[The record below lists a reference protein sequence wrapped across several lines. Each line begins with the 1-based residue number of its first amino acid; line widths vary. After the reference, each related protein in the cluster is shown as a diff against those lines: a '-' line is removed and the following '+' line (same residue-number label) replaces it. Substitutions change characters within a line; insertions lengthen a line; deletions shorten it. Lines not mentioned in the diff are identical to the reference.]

1 MILDDPDIDKSA
13 IKINVRRKTA
23 WRIFQKLIDRRHT
36 NSVKW
41 DVKDNEL
48 PMWVADMDFRTLTA
62 IVEAI
67 QQKAQNGIFG
77 YEEVPQAFT
86 LMRFR
91 AGTKV
96 NITGDLRRIGWFFL
110 PESFPRFPHR
120 SDGWQ
125 TLGTT
130 CWFKRQC
137 IISFT
142 TQFWITVGT
151 FFSSDLVLDEQD
163 TYHIDWDD
171 LEAKMAEPL
180 TTLMILCNPHNPVG
194 MIWSAETLAHIG
206 ELAAKHYVVVLS
218 DEIRWYYRTWQ
229 RVHPFASVNKTNEQN
244 SVTAISPSKTFNVA
258 ALHAA
263 TVIVPNVALRSVVN
277 RGLNTDEL
285 AEPNSFAIP
294 ATIAAYTK
302 GHQWVHDLRAYIEDN
317 KQTVAKFV
325 AANVP
330 SVKVVA
336 GDATYLVWLDTS
348 KVGMPADKL
357 EQFIRQETG
366 LYLSDGTVYGGNGRE
381 FLRMN
386 VACPKERLMDGLNR
400 LKQGILAVK

>member
-1 MILDDPDIDKSA
+1 MTDFSE
-13 IKINVRRKTA
+13 
-23 WRIFQKLIDRRHT
+23 LIDRRHT

-48 PMWVADMDFRTLTA
+48 PMWVADMDFRTLPA
-62 IVEAI
+62 ITDAI
-67 QQKAQNGIFG
+67 QKRAKSGIFG
-77 YEEVPQAFT
+77 YEEVPQDYFDAVQGWYASEHNWRPDTDWMIFST
-86 LMRFR
+86 GVVPTISSSVRRLTNVGDNVLIQ
-91 AGTKV
+91 APV
-96 NITGDLRRIGWFFL
+96 YNIFYNSILNNGRHVL
-110 PESFPRFPHR
+110 
-120 SDGWQ
+120 
-125 TLGTT
+125 
-130 CWFKRQC
+130 
-137 IISFT
+137 
-142 TQFWITVGT
+142 
-151 FFSSDLVLDEQD
+151 SSDLVLDDQE

-194 MIWSAETLAHIG
+194 MIWSSETLARIG
-206 ELAAKHYVVVLS
+206 ELAAKHHVVVLS
-218 DEIRWYYRTWQ
+218 DEIHGDITAPDKGYT
-229 RVHPFASVNKTNEQN
+229 PFASVNKTNEQN
-244 SVTAISPSKTFNVA
+244 SVTAVSPSKTFNVA

-263 TVIVPNVALRSVVN
+263 TVIIPNAALHAIVE

-294 ATIAAYTK
+294 ASIAAYTQ
-302 GHQWVHDLRAYIEDN
+302 GHQWVHEMRAYIENN

-325 AANVP
+325 AENVP
-330 SVKVVA
+330 GVKAVA
-336 GDATYLVWLDTS
+336 GNATYLVWLDTS
-348 KVGMPADKL
+348 EISMASDKL

-366 LYLSDGTVYGGNGRE
+366 LYLSDGTVYGGDGQE

>member
-1 MILDDPDIDKSA
+1 MTDFSE
-13 IKINVRRKTA
+13 
-23 WRIFQKLIDRRHT
+23 LIDRRHT

-48 PMWVADMDFRTLTA
+48 PMWVADMDFRTLPA

-67 QQKAQNGIFG
+67 QERSKNGIFG
-77 YEEVPQAFT
+77 YEEVPQEYFDAVQSWYEKEHNWRPETDWMIFST
-86 LMRFR
+86 GVVPTISSSVRRLTNVGDNVLVQ
-91 AGTKV
+91 APV
-96 NITGDLRRIGWFFL
+96 YNIFYNSILNNGRHVL
-110 PESFPRFPHR
+110 
-120 SDGWQ
+120 
-125 TLGTT
+125 
-130 CWFKRQC
+130 
-137 IISFT
+137 
-142 TQFWITVGT
+142 
-151 FFSSDLVLDEQD
+151 SSDLVLDDQD
-163 TYHIDWDD
+163 TYHIDWED

-194 MIWSAETLAHIG
+194 MIWSVDTLARIG
-206 ELAAKHYVVVLS
+206 ELAAKHHVVVLS
-218 DEIRWYYRTWQ
+218 DEIHGDITAPDKGYT
-229 RVHPFASVNKTNEQN
+229 PFASVNKVNEQN
-244 SVTAISPSKTFNVA
+244 CVVAVSPSKTFNVA

-263 TVIVPNVALRSVVN
+263 TVIVPNEALRAVVN

-325 AANVP
+325 AENVP
-330 SVKVVA
+330 GVKAVA

-348 KVGMPADKL
+348 KIGMPSDKL

-366 LYLSDGTVYGGNGRE
+366 LYLSDGTVYGGDGRE

-400 LKQGILAVK
+400 LKQGIAAVK

>member
-1 MILDDPDIDKSA
+1 SS
-13 IKINVRRKTA
+13 VRRLTNVGDNVLVQA
-23 WRIFQKLIDRRHT
+23 PVYNIFYNSILNNGRH
-36 NSVKW
+36 V
-41 DVKDNEL
+41 L
-48 PMWVADMDFRTLTA
+48 
-62 IVEAI
+62 
-67 QQKAQNGIFG
+67 
-77 YEEVPQAFT
+77 
-86 LMRFR
+86 
-91 AGTKV
+91 
-96 NITGDLRRIGWFFL
+96 
-110 PESFPRFPHR
+110 
-120 SDGWQ
+120 
-125 TLGTT
+125 
-130 CWFKRQC
+130 
-137 IISFT
+137 
-142 TQFWITVGT
+142 
-151 FFSSDLVLDEQD
+151 SSDLVLDDQD
-163 TYHIDWDD
+163 TYHIDWED

-194 MIWSAETLAHIG
+194 MIWSADTLARIG
-206 ELAAKHYVVVLS
+206 ELAAKHHVVVLS
-218 DEIRWYYRTWQ
+218 DEIHGDITAPDKGYT
-229 RVHPFASVNKTNEQN
+229 PFASVNKVNEQN
-244 SVTAISPSKTFNVA
+244 CVIAVSPSKTFNVA

-263 TVIVPNVALRSVVN
+263 TVIVPNETLRAVVN

-325 AANVP
+325 AENVP

-348 KVGMPADKL
+348 KAGMPSDKL

-366 LYLSDGTVYGGNGRE
+366 LFLSDGTVYGGDGRE

-400 LKQGILAVK
+400 LKQGIAAVK

>member
-1 MILDDPDIDKSA
+1 MTDFSE
-13 IKINVRRKTA
+13 
-23 WRIFQKLIDRRHT
+23 LIDRRHT

-48 PMWVADMDFRTLTA
+48 PMWVADMDFRTLPAITA
-62 IVEAI
+62 AI
-67 QQKAQNGIFG
+67 QERAKSGIFG
-77 YEEVPQAFT
+77 YEEVPQKYFDAVQGWYASEHNWRPDTDWMIFST
-86 LMRFR
+86 GVVPTISSSVRRLTNVGDNVLIQ
-91 AGTKV
+91 APV
-96 NITGDLRRIGWFFL
+96 YNIFYNSILNNGRHVL
-110 PESFPRFPHR
+110 
-120 SDGWQ
+120 
-125 TLGTT
+125 
-130 CWFKRQC
+130 
-137 IISFT
+137 
-142 TQFWITVGT
+142 
-151 FFSSDLVLDEQD
+151 SSDLVLDDQE

-194 MIWSAETLAHIG
+194 MIWSAETLARIG
-206 ELAAKHYVVVLS
+206 ELAAKHHVVVLS
-218 DEIRWYYRTWQ
+218 DEIHGDITAPDKGYT
-229 RVHPFASVNKTNEQN
+229 PFASVNKTNEQN
-244 SVTAISPSKTFNVA
+244 SVTAVSPSKTFNVA

-263 TVIVPNVALRSVVN
+263 TVIVPNAVLHAIVE

-294 ATIAAYTK
+294 ASIAAYTQ
-302 GHQWVHDLRAYIEDN
+302 GHQWVHDMRAYIESN

-325 AANVP
+325 AENVP
-330 SVKVVA
+330 GVKTVA
-336 GDATYLVWLDTS
+336 GNATYLVWLDTREIDMAS
-348 KVGMPADKL
+348 DKL

-366 LYLSDGTVYGGNGRE
+366 LYLSEGTVYGGDGQE

>member
-1 MILDDPDIDKSA
+1 MTDFSE
-13 IKINVRRKTA
+13 
-23 WRIFQKLIDRRHT
+23 LIDRRHT

-48 PMWVADMDFRTLTA
+48 PMWVADMDFQTLPA

-77 YEEVPQAFT
+77 YEEVPQAYFDAVQSWYESEHNWRPET
-86 LMRFR
+86 DWMIFSTGVVPTISSSVRRLTNVGDNVLVQ
-91 AGTKV
+91 APV
-96 NITGDLRRIGWFFL
+96 YNIFYNSILNNGRHVL
-110 PESFPRFPHR
+110 
-120 SDGWQ
+120 
-125 TLGTT
+125 
-130 CWFKRQC
+130 
-137 IISFT
+137 
-142 TQFWITVGT
+142 
-151 FFSSDLVLDEQD
+151 SSDLVLDDQD
-163 TYHIDWDD
+163 TYHIDWRD

-194 MIWSAETLAHIG
+194 MIWSADTLARIG
-206 ELAAKHYVVVLS
+206 ELAAKHHVVVLS
-218 DEIRWYYRTWQ
+218 DEIHGDITAPDKGYT
-229 RVHPFASVNKTNEQN
+229 PFASVNKVNEQN
-244 SVTAISPSKTFNVA
+244 CVVAVSPSKTFNVA

-263 TVIVPNVALRSVVN
+263 TVIVPNETLRAVVN

-325 AANVP
+325 AENVP

-348 KVGMPADKL
+348 KVGMPSDKL

-366 LYLSDGTVYGGNGRE
+366 LFLSDGTVYGGDGRE

-400 LKQGILAVK
+400 LKQGIAAVK

>member
-1 MILDDPDIDKSA
+1 MTDFS
-13 IKINVRRKTA
+13 KI
-23 WRIFQKLIDRRHT
+23 IDRRHT

-48 PMWVADMDFRTLTA
+48 PMWVADMDFRTLPA
-62 IVEAI
+62 IVDAI
-67 QQKAQNGIFG
+67 QERAKNGIFG
-77 YEEVPQAFT
+77 YEEVPQEYFDAVQGWYEKEHNWRPETDWMIFST
-86 LMRFR
+86 GVVPTISSSVRRLTNVGDNVLVQ
-91 AGTKV
+91 APV
-96 NITGDLRRIGWFFL
+96 YNIFYNSILNNGRHVL
-110 PESFPRFPHR
+110 
-120 SDGWQ
+120 
-125 TLGTT
+125 
-130 CWFKRQC
+130 
-137 IISFT
+137 
-142 TQFWITVGT
+142 
-151 FFSSDLVLDEQD
+151 SSDLVLDDQD

-194 MIWSAETLAHIG
+194 MIWPADTLARIG
-206 ELAAKHYVVVLS
+206 ELAAKHHVVVLS
-218 DEIRWYYRTWQ
+218 DEIHGDITAPDKSYT
-229 RVHPFASVNKTNEQN
+229 PFASVNKVNEQN
-244 SVTAISPSKTFNVA
+244 CVVAVSPSKTFNVA

-263 TVIVPNVALRSVVN
+263 TVIVPNEALRAIVN

-325 AANVP
+325 AENVP
-330 SVKVVA
+330 GVKAVA

-348 KVGMPADKL
+348 KVGMSSDKL

-366 LYLSDGTVYGGNGRE
+366 LYLSDGTVYGGDGRQ

-400 LKQGILAVK
+400 LKQGIAAVK